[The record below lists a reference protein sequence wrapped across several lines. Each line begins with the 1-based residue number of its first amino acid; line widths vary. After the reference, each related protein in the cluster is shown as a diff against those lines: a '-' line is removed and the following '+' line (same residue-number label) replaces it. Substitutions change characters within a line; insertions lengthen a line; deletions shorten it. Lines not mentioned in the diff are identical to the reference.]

1 MAVAQAK
8 SIVLHTL
15 ELSLH
20 LPSNNPWHSDDHE
33 CTDPELPRSG
43 G

>member
-1 MAVAQAK
+1 VAQAK

-20 LPSNNPWHSDDHE
+20 LPSTTRGTGMTHE
-33 CTDPELPRSG
+33 GTGRELPKSG